1 MPAAPQAPGAARYA
15 EGLTAADRDGTRIDA
30 ELLSSESLDPCKA
43 NDEPPPPTATSVI
56 SPYSRRQARAAVGG
70 RGHGIRTQ
78 AEFRSSKFPPYE
90 DEEEQLNPGV
100 WGRRLAEYLG
110 DSLTSNGIRVEP
122 IIAED
127 WGWYIPLELDGVR
140 LAVCCGHQDGD
151 AEEFVLFTDPSR
163 PTVRRGFRKVD
174 VTPQLTA
181 LTDALAEILTA
192 DPDIHDVVWVDV

>member
-1 MPAAPQAPGAARYA
+1 M
-15 EGLTAADRDGTRIDA
+15 
-30 ELLSSESLDPCKA
+30 
-43 NDEPPPPTATSVI
+43 
-56 SPYSRRQARAAVGG
+56 
-70 RGHGIRTQ
+70 RTQ

-90 DEEEQLNPGV
+90 DEDEQLNPGV

-110 DSLTSNGIRVEP
+110 ESLTSNGMRVEP

-151 AEEFVLFTDPSR
+151 AGEFVLFTDPSR

-181 LTDALAEILTA
+181 LTDALDEILTA
-192 DPDIHDVVWVDV
+192 DPDIHDVVWIDV